1 MSKIQL
7 LDQDLIN
14 KIAAGEV
21 VERPASVVKELIEN
35 SLDAGASEVTIELE
49 EGGIH
54 VIRVSDNGHGMS
66 AEDAEKSIEKHATSK
81 IRKVEDLHAL
91 TTMGFR
97 GEALAAIS
105 SVSDFLIRTREAGAT
120 GATEVKV
127 ENGQV
132 VVSQGAGKTGTV
144 IEVKGLFHSVPARK
158 KFLKASST
166 EYRHVVDVVT
176 AQAMLTPQ
184 VSWKL
189 IHNGK
194 TTLDFQSVKDWK
206 DRVVQMLGKEL
217 GSNLIEINH
226 QRATLK
232 LTGFISHPSL
242 SQANK
247 KDQYLF
253 VNGRP
258 IRDHV
263 LAKAIKDGYG
273 THLNAMQH
281 PAFVV
286 QIGIAPDLVD
296 VNVHPRKSEVKF
308 ADTSGVYRELVVAVR
323 SALENTSEVAFQSVA
338 EIPKTSMSKPKMSY
352 NLKTSSLSKSSA
364 APIVST
370 SSMFSGKPS
379 ISQKAFRNTLA
390 EIPEQSISDS
400 EEGVKL
406 LGQIHDSYLVIETET
421 GLMLLD
427 QHAIAEKILYEEL
440 LTHLGE
446 QKIQQLL
453 VPVVIDLSA
462 KQVSFVQEHHALLES
477 LGVEGEFF
485 GGNSFRLSGLPQE
498 LAVKDI
504 KAFFMQ
510 LLDDLEHEGL
520 GKATSLDDRKKRA
533 AKYMACRGAVKFGD
547 KLTKDEQLKLVRD
560 MKEMQIMT
568 CIHGRAAVFEL
579 SKEELNKKFH
589 RC

>member
-1 MSKIQL
+1 MPKIQL
-7 LDQDLIN
+7 LDKNLIN

-35 SLDAGASEVTIELE
+35 SLDAGASTITIELE

-54 VIRVSDNGHGMS
+54 LIRVTDNGCGMDPY
-66 AEDAEKSIEKHATSK
+66 DAEKCLEKHATSK
-81 IRKVEDLHAL
+81 IARVEDLHAL

-105 SVSDFLIRTREAGAT
+105 SVSEFLLRTRTEEAV
-120 GATEVKV
+120 GATEVKAI
-127 ENGQV
+127 NGE
-132 VVSQGAGKTGTV
+132 VSVGQGAGVKGTM

-158 KFLKASST
+158 KFLKAAST
-166 EYRHVVDVVT
+166 EYRNIVDVVS

-184 VSWKL
+184 ISWKL

-194 TTLDFQSVKDWK
+194 TTLELQAVTDVK

-217 GSNLIEINH
+217 GSNLIEVNH
-226 QRATLK
+226 QRASLQ

-242 SQANK
+242 SQANS

-258 IRDHV
+258 IKDYI

-273 THLNAMQH
+273 THLNNLQK
-281 PAFVV
+281 PAFVM
-286 QIGIAPDLVD
+286 QISIAPDLVD

-308 ADTSGVYRELVVAVR
+308 ADTSGIYRELVVAVKK
-323 SALENTSEVAFQSVA
+323 ALENTEEVAFQSVA
-338 EIPKTSMSKPKMSY
+338 SMPAMRKPASPKVSY
-352 NLKTSSLSKSSA
+352 DLKTSATQPSSQA
-364 APIVST
+364 MPIFRPKMQV
-370 SSMFSGKPS
+370 K
-379 ISQKAFRNTLA
+379 QKAFRQTIHQEA
-390 EIPEQSISDS
+390 VVQ
-400 EEGVKL
+400 EEVSGYKL
-406 LGQIHDSYLVIETET
+406 LGQIHDSYLVLETPT

-427 QHAIAEKILYEEL
+427 QHAVAEKVLYEEL
-440 LTHLGE
+440 LAHQE
-446 QKIQQLL
+446 VSKIQQLL
-453 VPVVIDLSA
+453 VPIVIELSA
-462 KQVSFVQEHHALLES
+462 KQQSFVQDQQDVLEA

-485 GGNSFRLSGLPQE
+485 GGSSFRLTGLPQE

-510 LLDDLEHEGL
+510 LLDDLEHDGI
-520 GKATSLDDRKKRA
+520 GKADSLEKRKQQA
-533 AKYMACRGAVKFGD
+533 AKYMACRGAVMFGD
-547 KLTKDEQLKLVRD
+547 PLTREEQLQLVKS
-560 MKEMQIMT
+560 MQEGQIMT

-579 SKEELNKKFH
+579 SKDELNKKFH